1 MPKYFFYL
9 LILLFFLTGCQSVKE
24 GLSGSK
30 QKNSDEFLVEK
41 KNPLVLPPEFEELP
55 EPETL
60 NNKVEDYSD
69 EEIELEKLFDKIES
83 TNKEQSTSQTN
94 NDSLEKFILKKI
106 KNN

>member
-1 MPKYFFYL
+1 MFKYFFYL
-9 LILLFFLTGCQSVKE
+9 LIIVFCLTGCQSVKE
-24 GLSGSK
+24 GLSGNK
-30 QKNSDEFLVEK
+30 QNNSDEFLVEK
-41 KNPLVLPPEFEELP
+41 KNPLVLPPEFEKLP

-60 NNKVEDYSD
+60 NNKTVNNSD
-69 EEIELEKLFDKIES
+69 EEIELEKLFGKVES

>member
-83 TNKEQSTSQTN
+83 TNKEQSISQTN
-94 NDSLEKFILKKI
+94 NDSLEESILKKI
-106 KNN
+106 K